1 MKKKLMTLIFI
12 LIMTLGLIVNVHAAT
27 PSANSLTLKVIE
39 KDIKEIYG
47 GMKNGYIEVSKKALY
62 NYNGYIHS

>member
-12 LIMTLGLIVNVHAAT
+12 LIMTLGFIVNVHAAT

-39 KDIKEIYG
+39 RDIKDNIIFSYPV
-47 GMKNGYIEVSKKALY
+47 KSYRNRFRL
-62 NYNGYIHS
+62 